1 MNNNSVEKGTQTDV
15 CTSYIKVDSVAKKTC
30 NPDILV
36 CDYVKVTNDHD
47 KRTVSTQTPPDMEEN
62 STQTSLPCVRRNSK
76 YQLIKSGTYHHNHVS
91 LPTITCENK
100 CLDNK
105 LNHEDW
111 LTFKSNSH
119 LRLVSYIKC

>member
-30 NPDILV
+30 NSDILV
-36 CDYVKVTNDHD
+36 CDYVIVTSNDT
-47 KRTVSTQTPPDMEEN
+47 RTVSTQTPDMEEN
-62 STQTSLPCVRRNSK
+62 STQTSLPCVRGNSK
-76 YQLIKSGTYHHNHVS
+76 YQLIKSGTHHRNHIS

-100 CLDNK
+100 YLDK
-105 LNHEDW
+105 LNHEDR

-119 LRLVSYIKC
+119 FRLVSYIKC